1 MRSQLPLAS
10 IAYLRLVEQGAS
22 RVGAL
27 KKAVD
32 AVEPV
37 VMLALARHM
46 LGKWP
51 TQAEYAEAAEI
62 SERTAQRQWAA
73 FKNAFPTRSRQ
84 STSPSSYT
92 PSLAHDWTR
101 SAPARSSQ
109 CQRRAS
115 YSPPDFRAG
124 PLATPTGLRPAG
136 DPSRSLAGPSASG

>member
-73 FKNAFPTRSRQ
+73 FKNAFPDEK
-84 STSPSSYT
+84 SPEHFAKLLYAELGPRLDKIGPGAILSV
-92 PSLAHDWTR
+92 P
-101 SAPARSSQ
+101 APRELQ
-109 CQRRAS
+109 
-115 YSPPDFRAG
+115 
-124 PLATPTGLRPAG
+124 PA
-136 DPSRSLAGPSASG
+136 